1 MTIDDENRQALYDR
15 IGGLEM
21 GLRNVRTERD
31 ELSAEVDRLRML
43 NERIAHDEVMVQQ
56 ANEDLRAAL
65 AAVPVE
71 AIKVLTEEGIVP
83 VSNWTR
89 KPLQAIK
96 KWLKTQEVAA

>member
-21 GLRNVRTERD
+21 ALRNVRAERD
-31 ELSAEVDRLRML
+31 KLSAEVDRLRML
-43 NERIAHDEVMVQQ
+43 NERIGHDEVMVQQ

-71 AIKVLTEEGIVP
+71 AIRVLTEEGTVP

-96 KWLKTQEVAA
+96 KWLKTQEAR

>member
-21 GLRNVRTERD
+21 ALRNVRAERD
-31 ELSAEVDRLRML
+31 KLSAEVDRLRML
-43 NERIAHDEVMVQQ
+43 NERIGHDEVMVQQ

-71 AIKVLTEEGIVP
+71 AIKTLTEEGVVP

-89 KPLQAIK
+89 KPLQAIR
-96 KWLKTQEVAA
+96 KWLKAQAVRP

>member
-21 GLRNVRTERD
+21 ALRNVRAERD
-31 ELSAEVDRLRML
+31 KLSAEVDRLRML
-43 NERIAHDEVMVQQ
+43 NERIGHDEVMVQQ
-56 ANEDLRAAL
+56 ANEDLRSAL
-65 AAVPVE
+65 AAVPVG
-71 AIKVLTEEGIVP
+71 AIRVLTEEGIVP

-96 KWLKTQEVAA
+96 KWLKTQEAR